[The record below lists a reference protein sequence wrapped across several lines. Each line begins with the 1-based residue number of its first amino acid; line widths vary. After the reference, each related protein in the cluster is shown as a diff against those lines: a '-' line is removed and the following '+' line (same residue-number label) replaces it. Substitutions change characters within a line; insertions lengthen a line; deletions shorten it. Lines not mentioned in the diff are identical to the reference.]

1 MRSSGPAPS
10 TGPLSKINANPYRLD
25 RDWRWHG
32 RALELGCALTLTV
45 NSISPAGSC
54 SWPERVLNS
63 LNLKKVE

>member
-32 RALELGCALTLTV
+32 QPGTGLRFNPDGELDLTRWVVLMAR
-45 NSISPAGSC
+45 AGSEQ
-54 SWPERVLNS
+54 PKLEE
-63 LNLKKVE
+63 VE